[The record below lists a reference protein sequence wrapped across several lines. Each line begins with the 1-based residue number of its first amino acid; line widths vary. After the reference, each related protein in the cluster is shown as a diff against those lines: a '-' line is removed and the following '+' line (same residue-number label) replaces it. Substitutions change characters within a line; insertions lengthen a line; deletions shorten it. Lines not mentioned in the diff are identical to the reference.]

1 MPPPPQSS
9 PMKKAISREEMMR
22 SPKKTGS
29 LCHSLQSM
37 TTPQRIDCSKIEW
50 EQKDQKTNYITL
62 TFHQGKMILGY
73 TKKEK
78 NHEREKEYSFS
89 PLIKQQ
95 VTTSSKC
102 KSMNPSD
109 PFKTI

>member
-1 MPPPPQSS
+1 
-9 PMKKAISREEMMR
+9 MR

-89 PLIKQQ
+89 PSHQATGYNKQQ
-95 VTTSSKC
+95 MQVYEPK
-102 KSMNPSD
+102 
-109 PFKTI
+109 